1 MGAIGQG
8 AGEGLDPNTG
18 GMERVDGRGVWPRV
32 ADDPNSGMCDIRPA
46 VVIGES
52 TGGDLNFLLALL
64 VALMLACGVAAGVT
78 VSFALAYADDS
89 RAGY

>member
-1 MGAIGQG
+1 LGAIGQG
-8 AGEGLDPNTG
+8 TDGVLDTNTG
-18 GMERVDGRGVWPRV
+18 AMERASGGGVWPRA
-32 ADDPNSGMCDIRPA
+32 ADDPTSGLGDIRPA

-52 TGGDLNFLLALL
+52 TGGDLNILLALL

-89 RAGY
+89 GAGY

>member
-8 AGEGLDPNTG
+8 AGGGLDPSTG
-18 GMERVDGRGVWPRV
+18 AMERVHGRGVWPRA
-32 ADDPNSGMCDIRPA
+32 ADDPTSGTRDIGSA
-46 VVIGES
+46 IVIGES
-52 TGGDLNFLLALL
+52 TGGDLNILLALL

-89 RAGY
+89 GAGY